1 MVVINWNVFWT
12 VVNIIILFILL
23 RIFLWK
29 PVMKMMDKRQN
40 LIQGQL
46 DDAAAKDAEA
56 EEKRAKYEESLKS
69 AKQESAQ
76 IVSDAKDRAQ
86 AQYDQIIGQA
96 NTDAADILQ
105 KAQEAATA
113 DRAQALKDAQSE
125 IAGIAL
131 EAASKLLGA
140 NVDAESNKKML
151 DDFLA
156 EAGADK

>member
-1 MVVINWNVFWT
+1 MITINWNIIWT

-29 PVMKMMDKRQN
+29 PVLNMMEKRKN

-56 EEKRAKYEESLKS
+56 EKKREQYENSLKS
-69 AKQESAQ
+69 AKTESAQ
-76 IVSDAKDRAQ
+76 IVSEAKNRAQ
-86 AQYDQIIGQA
+86 TQYDQIVEQA
-96 NTDAADILQ
+96 NTDAADILE
-105 KAQEAATA
+105 KAGAAAEA
-113 DRAQALKDAQSE
+113 DRAQALRDAQTE

-131 EAASKLLGA
+131 AAASKLLGA
-140 NVDAESNKKML
+140 NVDAQSNKKML

-156 EAGADK
+156 EAGAEK